1 MGASG
6 ACEESW
12 VLTRMGSL
20 ASDLWSLRVSM
31 VRKQQANLSC
41 LCGAEGVPECDAKV
55 QTEVQGASLAC

>member
-6 ACEESW
+6 ACEGSW

-41 LCGAEGVPECDAKV
+41 LCGAGGVPECKAKV
-55 QTEVQGASLAC
+55 QS

>member
-1 MGASG
+1 MGVSG
-6 ACEESW
+6 ACEGSW

-41 LCGAEGVPECDAKV
+41 MCGARGVPECKAKA
-55 QTEVQGASLAC
+55 QS